1 MFFKTTTYAL
11 YGLRLRKVTVEVDV
25 EDGPQAFAIQGL
37 PTGSADQTRGLLRS
51 AIAHA
56 GLSFPEDRRVKVRI
70 APMPILVSEVEG
82 LNFAIAVAVVA
93 ATGQVSRSCISRI
106 ALAGNLQPDGTIAPI
121 RGALQMAEA
130 VAEDPNLDSLAVA
143 NASAPEAACASG
155 VEVLQLFSVGALR
168 YLSEDD
174 RERLHPE
181 PRSLPASPDPGG
193 PDFADLPGIDIPRRA
208 AEVAVAGNHSLLLAA
223 PVGAGQSL
231 VARRIPSILP
241 PLRRAE
247 ALEVLRIASA
257 AEQSGS
263 SATGRPFRSPGRD
276 VDLVAV
282 LGGSHPPAP
291 GEVSLAHNGVLYLD
305 QVHSFDLEI
314 LDAVA
319 VARGSNSTFIGSP
332 PQMVPSAF
340 FLVASTQLCPCGSFA
355 APDRLCSCDEAV
367 LANHQHRLAAAAECF
382 DMVSTYGP
390 PTREDLAAPPG
401 EPSCAIR
408 SRIMEAR
415 SRQATRLG
423 EGRTNS
429 QMSASETEDC
439 GLSAE
444 TVDAINRGFPYP
456 HMAGRRLRIAKGART
471 VADLAGA
478 EQVDTFHLAEAVDLQ
493 FGRSSADP
501 PTAHLCAHPLD
512 SHSTAAPIEAP

>member
-1 MFFKTTTYAL
+1 
-11 YGLRLRKVTVEVDV
+11 
-25 EDGPQAFAIQGL
+25 
-37 PTGSADQTRGLLRS
+37 
-51 AIAHA
+51 
-56 GLSFPEDRRVKVRI
+56 
-70 APMPILVSEVEG
+70 
-82 LNFAIAVAVVA
+82 
-93 ATGQVSRSCISRI
+93 
-106 ALAGNLQPDGTIAPI
+106 
-121 RGALQMAEA
+121 MAEA

-155 VEVLQLFSVGALR
+155 VEVLQLFSLGALR
-168 YLSEDD
+168 YLSEAD

-193 PDFADLPGIDIPRRA
+193 PDFADLPGIDLPRRA

-241 PLRRAE
+241 PLRPAE

-257 AEQSGS
+257 AGEQSGS
-263 SATGRPFRSPGRD
+263 SATGRPFRSPPRD
-276 VDLVAV
+276 VDLLTV

-305 QVHSFDLEI
+305 EVHSFDPEI

-319 VARGSNSTFIGSP
+319 AARESSSTFIGSP
-332 PQMVPSAF
+332 PQVVPSAF

-355 APDRLCSCDEAV
+355 APDRLCSCDESV
-367 LANHQHRLAAAAECF
+367 LADHQHRLAAAAECF
-382 DMVSTYGP
+382 DMVSTNGP

-415 SRQATRLG
+415 SRQAARLG
-423 EGRTNS
+423 EGRTNR
-429 QMSASETEDC
+429 QMSASETENC

-444 TVDAINRGFPYP
+444 TVDAINRAFPYP
-456 HMAGRRLRIAKGART
+456 HMAGRRLRIANVART

-478 EQVDTFHLAEAVDLQ
+478 ELVDTFHLAEAIDLQ
-493 FGRSSADP
+493 LGPPSSTPLTVPPMDP
-501 PTAHLCAHPLD
+501 ATAPG
-512 SHSTAAPIEAP
+512 SPS